1 MSKYRLTLMGAAD
14 HRCSRYHGENNFMK
28 NARIAWLR
36 LVVLIILSICA
47 GANCAYSQSTNSS
60 NTPGEAGEPY
70 PNMPSIAPIG
80 VRIDKYL
87 DVPASAK
94 GPAIDSA
101 KGYRLQDL
109 GKGLYMITDNAYQ
122 SMFLVYDRGVV
133 VVDAPPGY
141 AAHIPQAIAE
151 VSDKPI
157 THIVYSHSHID
168 HIGGAKALGG
178 QPVIIAQEEIFW
190 LLK

>member
-1 MSKYRLTLMGAAD
+1 
-14 HRCSRYHGENNFMK
+14 
-28 NARIAWLR
+28 
-36 LVVLIILSICA
+36 
-47 GANCAYSQSTNSS
+47 
-60 NTPGEAGEPY
+60 
-70 PNMPSIAPIG
+70 MPSIAPIG

-101 KGYRLQDL
+101 KGYRLQELD
-109 GKGLYMITDNAYQ
+109 KGLYMITDNAYQ

-157 THIVYSHSHID
+157 THIVYSHSHD
-168 HIGGAKALGG
+168 RSYRRREGSGWSTRNHRAGRDPPAAKASCGS
-178 QPVIIAQEEIFW
+178 
-190 LLK
+190 